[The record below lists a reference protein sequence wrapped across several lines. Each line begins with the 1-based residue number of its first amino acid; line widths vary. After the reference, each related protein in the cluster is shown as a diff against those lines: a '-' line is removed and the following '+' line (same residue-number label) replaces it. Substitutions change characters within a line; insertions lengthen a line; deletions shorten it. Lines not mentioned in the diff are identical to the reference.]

1 MTLSVCLLKFIFPLN
16 AMLKQYIKIKIKKRK
31 KDADFS
37 YQFREKNVTCI
48 LAKVSNISLGTREKC
63 PVQCQGQGP
72 AEVNGLLAA
81 SVGILQLAPC
91 V

>member
-1 MTLSVCLLKFIFPLN
+1 
-16 AMLKQYIKIKIKKRK
+16 MLILAISSEKRMSL
-31 KDADFS
+31 AF
-37 YQFREKNVTCI
+37 

-72 AEVNGLLAA
+72 AGEWL
-81 SVGILQLAPC
+81 VGSISGYPLQLAPC